1 MEAINQGNPS
11 PKNTFTELLPVTFP
25 MELSAVVSLQA
36 ACLLANKSGKLV
48 PRATNVIAVTLGLR
62 PERQPA
68 IVARSPTRVVT
79 NAIMS
84 KAEKKANHPPK
95 YDGGGTKANR
105 TFQGNDKKC
114 IIKSNTEASDISP
127 SVTYG

>member
-11 PKNTFTELLPVTFP
+11 PKNTFTELLPVTLP

-48 PRATNVIAVTLGLR
+48 PKATNVIAVTLGLR

-68 IVARSPTRVVT
+68 IVARSPTIAVT
-79 NAIMS
+79 IAII
-84 KAEKKANHPPK
+84 KRAAKKASHPPK
-95 YDGGGTKANR
+95 
-105 TFQGNDKKC
+105 
-114 IIKSNTEASDISP
+114 
-127 SVTYG
+127 